1 MPNVVSKELYAALKE
16 SQIHGERCKY
26 LDTIARVFMQSGH
39 ADSLMQ
45 YGLRLS
51 NNYKVLNTEGLINYK
66 LNALYYQGFSAS
78 NMGLLDEAVKF
89 FILGI
94 ESSDKNE
101 LLHKYIKL
109 QLAQVYIFKG
119 ELDKAKQLLETL
131 PQDKTDNAF
140 YLKNII
146 VKSNFLLK
154 SKDSKSARLLL
165 NKGLSEDFLSEYDK
179 LNLELR
185 LGLVK
190 TLIIEKKFSLVLE
203 KLNSIK
209 DESLINGFYDLYID
223 AAIYEGMAFANLKN
237 YDIAEVALNSAY
249 VNTIQWNRLELQQK
263 IINALVKLYN
273 AKEDY
278 KNAYALMTQS
288 RSINSAII
296 ENQNQRLIKDLELKY
311 ETLKKE
317 KKIDKLQEDQL
328 VKEAEINRQKT
339 IKYAFLIGFLVLLV
353 PIILLLIVYYQKLQT
368 QSLLNIQQES
378 INQQEVKNLLQA
390 QELELAKNA
399 ISVQAKERDR
409 IARELHDSIGG
420 NLAGIK
426 LKMNSLGD
434 HKPEF
439 RQILNQLDATYDQV
453 RDISHSLI
461 PKEFE
466 TTAFT
471 NLIYNY
477 IKNISQNSS
486 IDLRFEVFPKD
497 VINAID
503 AQLQVAIFNM
513 IKELVTNALKH
524 ANAKEIIIQLTAPS
538 EEKSIELIYEDDG
551 IGFDLDKVKKGIGIN
566 NIETRVADFNG
577 TLSINTAINRGTV
590 ISISIPQT

>member
-378 INQQEVKNLLQA
+378 INQQEVENLLQA

>member
-66 LNALYYQGFSAS
+66 LNALYYQGVSAS

-273 AKEDY
+273 A
-278 KNAYALMTQS
+278 
-288 RSINSAII
+288 
-296 ENQNQRLIKDLELKY
+296 
-311 ETLKKE
+311 
-317 KKIDKLQEDQL
+317 
-328 VKEAEINRQKT
+328 
-339 IKYAFLIGFLVLLV
+339 
-353 PIILLLIVYYQKLQT
+353 
-368 QSLLNIQQES
+368 
-378 INQQEVKNLLQA
+378 
-390 QELELAKNA
+390 
-399 ISVQAKERDR
+399 
-409 IARELHDSIGG
+409 
-420 NLAGIK
+420 
-426 LKMNSLGD
+426 
-434 HKPEF
+434 
-439 RQILNQLDATYDQV
+439 
-453 RDISHSLI
+453 
-461 PKEFE
+461 
-466 TTAFT
+466 
-471 NLIYNY
+471 
-477 IKNISQNSS
+477 
-486 IDLRFEVFPKD
+486 
-497 VINAID
+497 
-503 AQLQVAIFNM
+503 
-513 IKELVTNALKH
+513 
-524 ANAKEIIIQLTAPS
+524 
-538 EEKSIELIYEDDG
+538 
-551 IGFDLDKVKKGIGIN
+551 
-566 NIETRVADFNG
+566 
-577 TLSINTAINRGTV
+577 
-590 ISISIPQT
+590 